1 MMDIDERIEDTLTH
15 FGVKGMKW
23 GVRRIRKD
31 IRKITKAKVRE
42 ARINAKQTK
51 PKHTEQQK
59 KNDETF
65 LTDDEL
71 RKRINRL
78 QMEKTYQQLTT
89 PEKSK
94 GKKLFEKIV
103 VSQTEAIAKEVYKT
117 AVKAIVENK
126 IAAIKGDDKKKK

>member
-1 MMDIDERIEDTLTH
+1 MTNIDERIEDTLAH
-15 FGVKGMKW
+15 YGVKGMKW
-23 GVRRIRKD
+23 GVMRIRKD

-42 ARINAKQTK
+42 ARLNAKQTK
-51 PKHTEQQK
+51 PTRTEQKK
-59 KNDETF
+59 KNDEMF

-78 QMEKTYQQLTT
+78 QLEKTYQQLTI